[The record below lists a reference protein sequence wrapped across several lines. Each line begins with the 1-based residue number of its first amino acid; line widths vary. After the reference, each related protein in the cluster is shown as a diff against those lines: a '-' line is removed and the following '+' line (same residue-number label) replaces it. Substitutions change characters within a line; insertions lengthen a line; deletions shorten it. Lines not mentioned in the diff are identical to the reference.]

1 MNYLRNLDRR
11 LIFLIMGLAVA
22 IPILLRF
29 VPPSQVTLMDQNVF
43 NAIEDLPD
51 GSVGPSLYCTVIVKR
66 VDEKTR
72 SKTSINDLLRD

>member
-1 MNYLRNLDRR
+1 MSFWLRNTSFSPENEKTYHLF
-11 LIFLIMGLAVA
+11 LVIFSLHLK
-22 IPILLRF
+22 
-29 VPPSQVTLMDQNVF
+29 VPPYSVIVPGSLPGK
-43 NAIEDLPD
+43 ALPD